1 MFLSHF
7 KIVFVLDV
15 KLEQKFTLTYFGMF
29 DGHAGP
35 DAALMTSRLLHKH
48 IMERLQSRIEVIK
61 YKLWSNDSENKTE
74 NGSGNEVDKF
84 GPLGNISVDS
94 IIVGAVEESFV
105 AMVR

>member
-7 KIVFVLDV
+7 KIVFVLNV

-29 DGHAGP
+29 DGHAGA

-74 NGSGNEVDKF
+74 NGSENEVDKF